1 MRPFLVTELQAGKLP
16 RWGLLLLC
24 LLYTLPG
31 FIGRDP
37 WRHDDAAEFGI
48 ALTMARGSA
57 QDWLMPGIAGEPAYD
72 TGPLPFWIGALFA
85 RALPMVSEH
94 TAVRTAAAAGIALM
108 FVAFWYAAYA
118 LLKRPGL
125 MPSDPFGASASRID
139 FGRALADSALLV
151 LMATL
156 GVIARVH
163 ETTAQAAQLTIGAI
177 FLFGAAIA
185 LERPLRGGLVAG
197 AAIGA
202 TVMTRGLMPAAAL
215 VACACLVPLLSP
227 AYRLVASRWL
237 PATLGVGVLASA
249 AWPVAL
255 ALSGQAGQAH
265 LARWLDWNLGQ
276 MLPLSAYGA
285 AYLAR
290 TLPWAFWPAWPI
302 AIWAL
307 LRWRGRLA
315 EPAAALP
322 LCSLAGAAVVA
333 LVTTSSP
340 EKHLLALALPL
351 AMLAAIGLPTLARS
365 VVSLIDWFAVMTYSL
380 IGIVVWGYWIAL
392 VTGFPPRMA
401 YRAARTAPGFEPTG
415 IALDIAL
422 GVLATAAWVLL
433 VRWRISRQ
441 PPMIWRAVVLSSGG
455 LVLAWFLLMTLW
467 LPAFNNRSTYREVSR
482 QAAAALAPGYD
493 CVTTVD
499 LGRAQRASLYYF
511 GGIRFGARDERCE
524 WLLRQE
530 TGPLARTA
538 AAPER
543 GWELRWE
550 GSRPRDNDERLRLY
564 RRTH

>member
-37 WRHDDAAEFGI
+37 WRHDDAAGFGI
-48 ALTMARGSA
+48 ALTMARGGA
-57 QDWLMPGIAGEPAYD
+57 RDWLMPAIAGEAVYD
-72 TGPLPFWIGALFA
+72 TGPLPFWVGALFA

-94 TAVRTAAAAGIALM
+94 TAVRAAAAAGIALM

-118 LLKRPGL
+118 LVKRAGL

-163 ETTAQAAQLTIGAI
+163 ETTAQAAQLTIGAL

-202 TVMTRGLMPAAAL
+202 TVMTRGILPASALAAC
-215 VACACLVPLLSP
+215 VCLVPLLAP
-227 AYRLVASRWL
+227 AYRLVAPRWL
-237 PATLGVGVLASA
+237 AAALGTGLVVSA
-249 AWPVAL
+249 AWPAALVLSGAQGQQHL
-255 ALSGQAGQAH
+255 AL
-265 LARWLDWNLGQ
+265 WLDWNLGQ
-276 MLPLSAYGA
+276 LVPLSADGVR
-285 AYLAR
+285 YLAR
-290 TLPWAFWPAWPI
+290 TLPWTFWPAWPI

-315 EPAAALP
+315 EPAVALP
-322 LCSLAGAAVVA
+322 LCSLAATAVVV
-333 LVTTSSP
+333 LMTTSSS

-380 IGIVVWGYWIAL
+380 IGVVVWGYWIAL
-392 VTGFPPRMA
+392 VTGFPQRMA
-401 YRAARTAPGFEPTG
+401 NRAARTAPGFEPTG
-415 IALDIAL
+415 IVLDIAL

-467 LPAFNNRSTYREVSR
+467 LPAFNSRSTYREVSR
-482 QAAAALAPGYD
+482 QATAALAPDYD
-493 CVTTVD
+493 CVNTID

-511 GGIRFGARDERCE
+511 GGIRFGAADQRCG
-524 WLLRQE
+524 WLLRQD
-530 TGPLARTA
+530 TGPVARTA
-538 AAPER
+538 ASPEP

-550 GSRPRDNDERLRLY
+550 GSRPRDNDERLRLF
-564 RRTH
+564 RRTL

>member
-37 WRHDDAAEFGI
+37 WRHEDAAGFGI
-48 ALTMARGSA
+48 ALTMARGGA
-57 QDWLMPGIAGEPAYD
+57 GDWLMPGIAGETVYD
-72 TGPLPFWIGALFA
+72 TGPLPFWVGALFA

-94 TAVRTAAAAGIALM
+94 TAVRAAAAAGIALM

-118 LLKRPGL
+118 LVKRPGL

-163 ETTAQAAQLTIGAI
+163 ETTAQAAQMTIGAC

-197 AAIGA
+197 VAIGA
-202 TVMTRGLMPAAAL
+202 TVMTRGIPPAAAL

-227 AYRLVASRWL
+227 AYRLVAPRWL
-237 PATLGVGVLASA
+237 ATTLGVGLLASA
-249 AWPVAL
+249 AWPLAL
-255 ALSGQAGQAH
+255 ALSGPLGQQH

-276 MLPLSAYGA
+276 LVPLTADGA
-285 AYLAR
+285 RYLAR
-290 TLPWAFWPAWPI
+290 TLPWTFWPAWPI

-315 EPAAALP
+315 EPAVALP
-322 LCSLAGAAVVA
+322 LSSLAAAAVVA
-333 LVTTSSP
+333 LLTTSSY
-340 EKHLLALALPL
+340 ERHLLALALPL

-365 VVSLIDWFAVMTYSL
+365 VVSLIDWFAVMAYSL
-380 IGIVVWGYWIAL
+380 IGVVVWGYWIAL

-415 IALDIAL
+415 IVLDIAL

-467 LPAFNNRSTYREVSR
+467 LPAFNTRSTYREVSR
-482 QAAAALAPGYD
+482 QAAAALAPDYD
-493 CVTTVD
+493 CVSAAD

-511 GGIRFGARDERCE
+511 GGIRFGAPAERCG
-524 WLLRQE
+524 WLLRQD
-530 TGPLARTA
+530 TGPLARTPA
-538 AAPER
+538 AAER

-550 GSRPRDNDERLRLY
+550 GRRPYDSNERLRLY
-564 RRTH
+564 RRKP